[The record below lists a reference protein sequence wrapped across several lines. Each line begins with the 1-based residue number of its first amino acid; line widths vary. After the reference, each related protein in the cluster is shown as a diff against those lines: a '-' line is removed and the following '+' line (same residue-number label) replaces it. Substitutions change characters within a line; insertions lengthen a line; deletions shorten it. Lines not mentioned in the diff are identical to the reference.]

1 MAEGFGPLLSY
12 IHLAFSYIHLA
23 FSYIHLASDV
33 NNSSCMVFAA
43 EALKNRMVSSGRT
56 YTYHRRNFYGNAIW
70 TICYVY
76 TQSDDA
82 EKAGG

>member
-12 IHLAFSYIHLA
+12 VHLA

-56 YTYHRRNFYGNAIW
+56 YTYHRRKFYGNAIW

>member
-12 IHLAFSYIHLA
+12 VHLA

-43 EALKNRMVSSGRT
+43 EALKKQNGFFRQDI
-56 YTYHRRNFYGNAIW
+56 YIPQEEFLWERNMDHMLCIFSAR
-70 TICYVY
+70 
-76 TQSDDA
+76 
-82 EKAGG
+82 